1 MLQKDEKVNFI
12 KNLIEKNHDYRYII
26 NRFYEEFGEEIGI
39 EHIYNVYR
47 EIALEHYLNGRQTKA
62 IENPLFPKL
71 CFVFRYLPA
80 SEILQE
86 ITDEMKRWKI
96 LHCTDYLREKT
107 LLLVFNREE
116 LSGVINLTE
125 SPVSIF
131 IQRDVLIVAL
141 KRTLLSF
148 YLPSLS
154 KTFEAKLGRE
164 IKSIQRDTI
173 EYEGEV
179 FQGFQIEEDGRI
191 KFHGLIDRTHGEA
204 ESKEP
209 KSDES
214 IAQTKEDNKQTE
226 ESAPFLLIAT
236 LSAGKQFNLNLHCY
250 FTAKNPNSGYQ
261 IETLKT
267 DLSSPQIELMQSTVR
282 ALSENE
288 NVRNVL
294 RYYLSPPKNLS
305 GIEELIVRLEYFL
318 KFIVSQHRLVFHFNN
333 KKMTVFILE
342 QPFLDLSKIHSY
354 SGLLLVKSL
363 TSHLFMSKPIFSFEI
378 TEGKINQIEI
388 DEEVSTNSLSLPS
401 IRRDEFL
408 KPKVELNLES
418 KKNLLI
424 SSSSELLF
432 YGKGFTFFFLE
443 KKAKLIKHRFPNPAY
458 YQSVFEIES
467 DKLYA
472 VLFLNKEE
480 IKIFGLEVSEI
491 PKFKELII
499 LKQTDEEMIIG
510 DIYVFDKEHF
520 RNLFLAKEQ
529 YLVPNLFEKV
539 LSYRISDSV
548 IFFFTELE
556 NIVSFS
562 LDGKYLGKICEAESI
577 YQFKELPI
585 SLRNSLFFID
595 EHLVAIFENGTRVS
609 GSKGFEKHI
618 NTCLGGEVETQYREE
633 LLGKYSISFNEFVN
647 KYLKGEEA

>member
-62 IENPLFPKL
+62 IENTLFPKL

-96 LHCTDYLREKT
+96 LHGTDYLREKT
-107 LLLVFNREE
+107 LLLLFNREE
-116 LSGVINLTE
+116 LSGVINLAE

-164 IKSIQRDTI
+164 IKSIQRNTI

-191 KFHGLIDRTHGEA
+191 KFHGLIERIHGEA

-214 IAQTKEDNKQTE
+214 KGQTTEENRQTE
-226 ESAPFLLIAT
+226 ESSPFLLIAT

-250 FTAKNPNSGYQ
+250 FTAKNLNPGYQ
-261 IETLKT
+261 IETFKR

-288 NVRNVL
+288 SVRNVF
-294 RYYLSPPKNLS
+294 RKYLSFPENLS
-305 GIEELIVRLEYFL
+305 EKEELVVLLKNFLTLTLSQLRL
-318 KFIVSQHRLVFHFNN
+318 IFHVN
-333 KKMTVFILE
+333 KNKMSVFILE
-342 QPFLDLSKIHSY
+342 QPFLDLSKILSY
-354 SGLLLVKSL
+354 SGLLLVKALPSN
-363 TSHLFMSKPIFSFEI
+363 LFMSKPIFSFEI
-378 TEGKINQIEI
+378 TEGKINQLEI

-408 KPKVELNLES
+408 KPQVELNLES

-432 YGKGFTFFFLE
+432 YGKGFAFFFE

-510 DIYVFDKEHF
+510 DIYVFDKDHF

-548 IFFFTELE
+548 VFFFTELE

-562 LDGKYLGKICEAESI
+562 LDGNYLGKICEAESI

-595 EHLVAIFENGTRVS
+595 EHLVAIFENGTKVS

-618 NTCLGGEVETQYREE
+618 NICLGGEIESQYREV